1 MHLPGFSIPPTRFRS
16 NISLTWRILSS
27 FLFSSLL
34 FIPPFLL
41 FAFLPLP
48 RDIPPLR
55 ADDSTEKF
63 LKKDHDHDALQA
75 AELADVENFKAKLAA
90 QKAEGGDADHPD
102 HALTDEEIRDKI
114 KQQKWT
120 EPDADNVSPEFRS
133 KFIRTASFGAL
144 DTMDKGP
151 VRDALYWLS
160 GVNWTKVALFWFVIY
175 CVWVFLLVLSVM
187 GTGFKLLGGKDS
199 AKMFDVVDN
208 PISGVMIGI
217 LATVLVQ
224 SSSTTTSII
233 ISLVGANELSV
244 NSAVFMVMGANIGT
258 SVTNTIVAMG
268 HFANQDDLRRGF
280 SAATV
285 HDCFNLLSVAV
296 FLPLNWIYPFFEK
309 MTYEMVKDLEGCDK
323 ESDDCIKREFLKPYI
338 SPYTKGIAK
347 YNKDPSKYITQGY
360 CAGLCDYSFSS
371 DSMKEI
377 SKMVCDD
384 NGSGGHACGNVHANY
399 EGSWDA
405 DGYLYKK
412 RAPAFFVSSSAGGA
426 RSGTG
431 TFSYTLPDGYDEA
444 NAVDVYDKENTAML
458 VTADNLQPNTLYR
471 VCPEGKVKLGLCDKR
486 LLKGG
491 LALDEWNMTDEGA
504 GTLLTILGLL
514 GLCSCLFNI
523 VYCLQII
530 IKGVAARVLKRVVEF
545 NAYLNIAVGMFITIM
560 VQSSSITTSTLTPIA
575 AVGLISLEEM
585 FPLTLGA
592 NVGTTLTGIMGATVA
607 TSNPVEA
614 MQVALCHLFFNLFG
628 IALWYPAPVMRNI
641 PLRMCRF
648 LGHMTAHP
656 KYGKV
661 FPLVYTG
668 VVFFAIPGIAYG
680 IAAAATA

>member
-1 MHLPGFSIPPTRFRS
+1 M
-16 NISLTWRILSS
+16 
-27 FLFSSLL
+27 
-34 FIPPFLL
+34 
-41 FAFLPLP
+41 
-48 RDIPPLR
+48 
-55 ADDSTEKF
+55 
-63 LKKDHDHDALQA
+63 KKDKDHDALQA
-75 AELADVENFKAKLAA
+75 AELADVANFKAKLEA
-90 QKAEGGDADHPD
+90 QKAEGASAEDPD

-114 KQQKWT
+114 KQEKWT
-120 EPDADNVSPEFRS
+120 EPEADNVSPEFRS

-144 DTMDKGP
+144 DTSDKGP

-175 CVWVFLLVLSVM
+175 CIWVFLLVLSVM

-296 FLPLNWIYPFFEK
+296 FLPLNWIYPFLEK
-309 MTYEMVKDLEGCDK
+309 MTYEMVKDIETCD
-323 ESDDCIKREFLKPYI
+323 SDEDNCNKREFLKPYV
-338 SPYTKGIAK
+338 SPYAKGIAK
-347 YNKDPSKYITQGY
+347 YNKDVSKYVSQGY
-360 CAGLCDYSFSS
+360 CMGLCDHSYSS
-371 DSMKEI
+371 DDLATI
-377 SKMVCDD
+377 SGWVCEQTDAGD
-384 NGSGGHACGNVHANY
+384 NSCGNVHSSFKAS
-399 EGSWDA
+399 SWMSS
-405 DGYLYKK
+405 GKLYKK
-412 RAPAFFVSSSAGGA
+412 RVPAYIK
-426 RSGTG
+426 T
-431 TFSYTLPDGYDEA
+431 DA
-444 NAVDVYDKENTAML
+444 NGLANTADARFYYSCPATEDCD
-458 VTADNLQPNTLYR
+458 TATLAYNETTEELSIDTLAADTLYA
-471 VCPEGKVKLGLCDKR
+471 VCPHPKTSLCEKR

-491 LALDEWNMTDEGA
+491 LALDEWKMTDEGA
-504 GTLLTILGLL
+504 GTFLTIWALGA
-514 GLCSCLFNI
+514 LCACLFCI
-523 VYCLQII
+523 VYTLQII
-530 IKGVAARVLKRVVEF
+530 IKGGAARVLKKVIGF
-545 NAYLNIAVGMFITIM
+545 NPYLNMVVGMGITIM

-575 AVGLISLEEM
+575 AVGLITLDEM

-592 NVGTTLTGIMGATVA
+592 NIGTTLTGIMGATVA

-628 IALWYPAPVMRNI
+628 IALWYPAPQMRAV

-648 LGHMTAHP
+648 LGHMTANP

-668 VVFFAIPGIAYG
+668 IVFFAIPGIAYG